1 MKRLVNLRKTLHL
14 LGQYKQGMMQKLFS
28 QQIRFK
34 ADDGSEF
41 GEMGN

>member
-1 MKRLVNLRKTLHL
+1 
-14 LGQYKQGMMQKLFS
+14 MMQKLFS

-41 GEMGN
+41 GEWENKTLGILQN